1 MVGFRNVPINFFSD
15 LSYEDLAM
23 RFLYW
28 PNGAVTGEEKLKTR
42 NCWKVR
48 LQNPKPGTGRYA
60 LVYVWVDK
68 MTGALIQVVGYND
81 QDPAKALKRF
91 HVQKIMPVRQGP
103 HLAQN
108 AGRKLRSRRKESNRG
123 HLSRI
128 RETEEDRAQ
137 AEVREPICTPTNPA
151 SRTATQDGRQKEFP
165 GNKSLMAQ
173 ADPHSPRPAGPW
185 RHLDEKAN
193 SNNALSER

>member
-1 MVGFRNVPINFFSD
+1 MRLAENHYDLFEVRGGKTIKFPDAKLKEAIQGTD

-81 QDPAKALKRF
+81 
-91 HVQKIMPVRQGP
+91 
-103 HLAQN
+103 
-108 AGRKLRSRRKESNRG
+108 
-123 HLSRI
+123 
-128 RETEEDRAQ
+128 
-137 AEVREPICTPTNPA
+137 
-151 SRTATQDGRQKEFP
+151 
-165 GNKSLMAQ
+165 
-173 ADPHSPRPAGPW
+173 
-185 RHLDEKAN
+185 
-193 SNNALSER
+193 